1 MISNKLSRFTDE
13 NMNMQ
18 LLTQMQD
25 AIKNTITDKK
35 IGVAFSGGVD
45 STLLAKLVKDLEYDV
60 HLLTIGFHDSH
71 DINFAKEVNEILN
84 FPHSISEIDPEK
96 FKEVSDKIHQ
106 LIKTDNLSW
115 NENSIAFYYVAELA
129 QKNGLNTVVTANGI
143 DELFCGYN
151 SYREAIETG
160 EDEVVKMMND
170 KLKNE
175 EEMMVAVNAVTAEFG
190 VRMIQ
195 PFLSPSFVDYA
206 KKIPISEKIHGPDD
220 MKRKH
225 AIRELA
231 MDYGV
236 PEVAA
241 QKQKKALQYG
251 SQIHKSLLKS
261 RKTSAFTWLLTLSI
275 IVSDAPRWFCA
286 TKIDFISLSERADE
300 TTLSFPSASIK
311 LIPFLCAAN
320 ATLCTS
326 LYALNRGM
334 PFLISASNTNS
345 EKICPFV
352 M

>member
-1 MISNKLSRFTDE
+1 MNK
-13 NMNMQ
+13 Q
-18 LLTQMQD
+18 LLDEMDNAVKETV
-25 AIKNTITDKK
+25 TDKK

-45 STLLAKLVKDLEYDV
+45 STLLAKLVKDMGYDI
-60 HLLTIGFHDSH
+60 HLLTIGFQDSH
-71 DINFAKEVNEILN
+71 DINFAKEVNQILN

-96 FKEVSDKIHQ
+96 FKDVSQKINQ
-106 LIKTDNLSW
+106 TIKSDNLSW

-129 QKNGLNTVVTANGI
+129 QKNDLKTVVTANGI

-160 EDEVVKMMND
+160 EDEVMKMMNE

-175 EEMMVAVNAVTAEFG
+175 GEMMVAVNAVTAEFG
-190 VRMIQ
+190 VRMVQ

-261 RKTSAFTWLLTLSI
+261 RKTS
-275 IVSDAPRWFCA
+275 
-286 TKIDFISLSERADE
+286 
-300 TTLSFPSASIK
+300 
-311 LIPFLCAAN
+311 
-320 ATLCTS
+320 
-326 LYALNRGM
+326 
-334 PFLISASNTNS
+334 
-345 EKICPFV
+345 
-352 M
+352 

>member
-1 MISNKLSRFTDE
+1 MNK
-13 NMNMQ
+13 Q
-18 LLTQMQD
+18 LLSEMEN
-25 AIKNTITDKK
+25 AVKETIPDKK

-45 STLLAKLVKDLEYDV
+45 STLLAKLVKDMGHDI
-60 HLLTIGFHDSH
+60 HLLTIGFEDSH
-71 DINFAKEVNEILN
+71 DINFAKEVNQFLN
-84 FPHSISEIDPEK
+84 FSHSISEIEPEK

-106 LIKTDNLSW
+106 IIKSDNLSW

-129 QKNGLNTVVTANGI
+129 QKNGLKTVVTANGI

-175 EEMMVAVNAVTAEFG
+175 GEMMVAINTVTAEFG
-190 VRMIQ
+190 VKMVQ

-206 KKIPISEKIHGPDD
+206 KRIPVSEKIHGPDD

-225 AIRELA
+225 VIRELA

-261 RKTSAFTWLLTLSI
+261 RKTS
-275 IVSDAPRWFCA
+275 
-286 TKIDFISLSERADE
+286 
-300 TTLSFPSASIK
+300 
-311 LIPFLCAAN
+311 
-320 ATLCTS
+320 
-326 LYALNRGM
+326 
-334 PFLISASNTNS
+334 
-345 EKICPFV
+345 
-352 M
+352 